1 MISLAV
7 SVVMPVRDGQAF
19 VDDAVRSIRTQ
30 SHRDIE
36 FIVVDDGSCDGTRG
50 ILDRHAADD
59 PRIRIIAQPALGIV
73 AALNHGIEAASG
85 SLIARMDADDIAK
98 PERLARQVEALSRH
112 PRAALVGSGYEV
124 IDGAGRVL
132 RLASVPT
139 SPGEIRAALV
149 HGNCIAH
156 PTVLMRRDA
165 VLAVGGYRRAFL
177 QCEDYDLWL
186 RLSERYD
193 LLNIDEPLLQYREH
207 SAQLTWRHLEQRIL
221 SELAARESARWR
233 SLGRSDPAEGIG
245 PVTRR
250 DLQEFGLGE
259 SEVSARIVVRA
270 LDAAREA
277 GRAGNQPAVRRALS
291 LAWQQKGLPWR
302 LSFRFWVACA
312 RLLR

>member
-1 MISLAV
+1 MVSPAV
-7 SVVMPVRDGQAF
+7 SVVMPVRDGQTF
-19 VDDAVRSIRTQ
+19 VDDAIRSIRAQ
-30 SHRDIE
+30 SHHEIE
-36 FIVVDDGSCDGTRG
+36 FIVVDDGSRDGTRG

-59 PRIRIIAQPALGIV
+59 PRIRIIAQPALGVV
-73 AALNHGIEAASG
+73 AGLNHGIEAASG

-98 PERLARQVEALSRH
+98 PERLARQVTALLQH
-112 PRAALVGSGYEV
+112 PKAALVGSGYEV
-124 IDGAGRVL
+124 IDGAGRV
-132 RLASVPT
+132 RRSASVPT
-139 SPGEIRAALV
+139 SPGDIREALM

-186 RLSERYD
+186 RLSERHD

-207 SAQLTWRHLEQRIL
+207 SAQLTWGHLEQRIL

-233 SLGRSDPAEGIG
+233 SRGGSDPADDMD

-250 DLQEFGLGE
+250 DLREFGLSDNE
-259 SEVSARIVVRA
+259 ILTQIVVRA

-277 GRAGNQPAVRRALS
+277 GRAGNRPAVRRALS
-291 LAWQQKGLPWR
+291 LAWRQKGLPWP
-302 LSFRFWVACA
+302 LSLRFWVACA